1 MVTLRYHTTPQWT
14 DAVLNNFDA
23 FLIDHAAAEKK
34 ASGMAISM
42 LSHYPD
48 RALLV
53 KAMIDLSIEEMTHF
67 REVVKI
73 MTERGLQLAADE
85 KDPYVNDFR
94 KAMRKGSD
102 AYFLDRLLIG
112 SIIEARGCER
122 FGLVG
127 EALPAGKLQEFYRL
141 IARSEAKHDTLFTDL
156 AKEYFPEQMVI
167 DRLDQLLDIEADIV
181 ASLPIRAALH

>member
-1 MVTLRYHTTPQWT
+1 MFKLRFDTTDEWT
-14 DAVLNNFDA
+14 QTVLKDMDA

-48 RALLV
+48 RTKLV

-73 MTERGLQLAADE
+73 MTERGLQLGADE
-85 KDPYVNDFR
+85 KDPYINEFR

-102 AYFLDRLLIG
+102 LYFLDRLLTAG
-112 SIIEARGCER
+112 IIEARGCER

-127 EALPAGKLQEFYRL
+127 EALPEGKLQEFYRL
-141 IARSEAKHDTLFTDL
+141 IAKSEAKHNTLFIDL
-156 AKEYFPEQMVI
+156 AGEYFPKS
-167 DRLDQLLDIEADIV
+167 DIEQRMDELLNIEAEIV
-181 ASLPIRAALH
+181 AGLPLRAALH

>member
-1 MVTLRYHTTPQWT
+1 MFTLRSHTSSLWT
-14 DAVLNNFDA
+14 DKVLSDMDT

-48 RALLV
+48 RTRLV

-73 MTERGLQLAADE
+73 MTERGLQLGSDE
-85 KDPYVNDFR
+85 KDPYVNQFR
-94 KAMRKGSD
+94 QVMRKGSD
-102 AYFLDRLLIG
+102 AYFLDRLLVG
-112 SIIEARGCER
+112 GIIEARGCER

-127 EALPAGKLQEFYRL
+127 EALPAGKLQDFYRL
-141 IARSEAKHDTLFTDL
+141 IARSEDKHNTLFYDL
-156 AKEYFPEQMVI
+156 ALEYF
-167 DRLDQLLDIEADIV
+167 DRDSVLARTDELLDIEAGIV
-181 ASLPIRAALH
+181 EQLPLRAALH

>member
-1 MVTLRYHTTPQWT
+1 MYKLRFDTPSAWAA
-14 DAVLNNFDA
+14 AVLADFDS

-48 RALLV
+48 RIKLV
-53 KAMIDLSIEEMTHF
+53 NAMVDLSIEEMNHF

-73 MTERGLQLAADE
+73 MHKRNLILGSDQ

-94 KAMRKGSD
+94 KAFRRGKD
-102 AYFLDRLLIG
+102 EYFLDRLLIG

-122 FGLVG
+122 FALVG
-127 EALPAGKLQEFYRL
+127 EALPTGKMKQFYQA
-141 IARSEAKHDTLFTDL
+141 IAASEARHNTLFTDL
-156 AKEYFPEQMVI
+156 AAEYFPLEEVNS
-167 DRLDQLLDIEADIV
+167 RLDELLDIEAEIV
-181 ASLPIRAALH
+181 ARLPIRAALH

>member
-1 MVTLRYHTTPQWT
+1 MFKLRFDTPDEWT
-14 DAVLNNFDA
+14 QTVIENMDD

-48 RALLV
+48 RTKLV
-53 KAMIDLSIEEMTHF
+53 AAMIDLSIEEMTHF

-73 MTERGLQLAADE
+73 MTERGLQLGSDE
-85 KDPYVNDFR
+85 KDPYINQFR
-94 KAMRKGSD
+94 KIMRKGSD
-102 AYFLDRLLIG
+102 VYFLDRLLTAG
-112 SIIEARGCER
+112 IIEARGCER

-141 IARSEAKHDTLFTDL
+141 ITKSEAKHNTLFIDL
-156 AKEYFPEQMVI
+156 AAEYFPQGTI
-167 DRLDQLLDIEADIV
+167 DQRMDELLDIEAKIV
-181 ASLPIRAALH
+181 TSLPIRAALH